1 MSRTRLTEDEIAT
14 ALAALPDWHREGESI
29 VRTAETASFPTAI
42 RVVDTV
48 AVAAEELDH
57 HPDIDIRWRTLRFA
71 LSTHSAGGLT
81 GLDATLAARIDEVL
95 RTVS

>member
-1 MSRTRLTEDEIAT
+1 MSRTRLTEDEITA
-14 ALAALPDWHREGESI
+14 ALAALPEWHREGEAI
-29 VRTAETASFPTAI
+29 VRTAETASFMTAI

-57 HPDIDIRWRTLRFA
+57 HPDIDIRWRTLRFN

-81 GLDATLAARIDEVL
+81 GLDTTLAGRIDDVL
-95 RTVS
+95 RTTS

>member
-1 MSRTRLTEDEIAT
+1 MSRNRLTEDEITT
-14 ALAALPDWHREGESI
+14 ALADLPDWHREGGAI
-29 VRTAETASFPTAI
+29 VRTAETAGFMTAI

-81 GLDATLAARIDEVL
+81 GLDTTLAARIDEIL
-95 RTVS
+95 RSTA